1 MNSAES
7 LTKRRS
13 RSSRNLRL
21 VFGEEAFRL
30 AHNMNLEGQVL
41 FSLYRSWFL
50 STSCWNVYGNGD
62 NGILF
67 REGSLVGYDYFP
79 GFYGMDIFRKERV
92 RLFDTGIYDIRTGN
106 MIPLYWKR
114 WIDPICW
121 SKVDYDEDFF
131 KRLITSAE
139 RNRAVS
145 SIVDTQQ
152 I

>member
-1 MNSAES
+1 MHFSQQKLS
-7 LTKRRS
+7 LQREPLTSGRIRRRISRRS
-13 RSSRNLRL
+13 VVTQRMALNEFGRIFDKKKIEEQQELAA

-41 FSLYRSWFL
+41 FSLYRSWFI

-114 WIDPICW
+114 
-121 SKVDYDEDFF
+121 
-131 KRLITSAE
+131 
-139 RNRAVS
+139 
-145 SIVDTQQ
+145 
-152 I
+152 

>member
-1 MNSAES
+1 M
-7 LTKRRS
+7 
-13 RSSRNLRL
+13 RL

-92 RLFDTGIYDIRTGN
+92 RLFDAGIYDIRTGF
-106 MIPLYWKR
+106 IG
-114 WIDPICW
+114 
-121 SKVDYDEDFF
+121 SGE
-131 KRLITSAE
+131 LILSAG
-139 RNRAVS
+139 
-145 SIVDTQQ
+145 QK
-152 I
+152 